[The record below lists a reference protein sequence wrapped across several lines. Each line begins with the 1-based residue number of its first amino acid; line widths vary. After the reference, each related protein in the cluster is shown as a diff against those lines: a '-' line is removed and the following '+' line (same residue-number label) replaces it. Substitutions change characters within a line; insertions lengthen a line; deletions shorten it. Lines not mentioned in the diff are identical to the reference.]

1 MIKNNYFILTG
12 AMGAGKSTILK
23 QLREKGYLC
32 VDEPARPILEEQRG
46 IEGEG
51 VPEKNPELF
60 VQLMLS
66 RAINQYKINSKY
78 NDVIL
83 FDRGIPD
90 FIAYADLFNINKD
103 VYINAAKV
111 YLYNKNIFMFK
122 GWKEIYTT
130 DDERKMDFEWA
141 KKFGINVSGI
151 YKELGYNI
159 IDVPFDSVEKRL
171 EFIVNLIDTFVKT
184 KSLN

>member
-1 MIKNNYFILTG
+1 MRKNNYFILSG
-12 AMGAGKSTILK
+12 AMGGGKSTILK

-32 VDEPARPILEEQRG
+32 IDEPARQILEEQRS

-66 RAINQYKINSKY
+66 RSINQYKINSKY
-78 NDVIL
+78 NDVVF

-90 FIAYADLFNINKD
+90 LIAHADLSNTSRK
-103 VYINAAKV
+103 VYINASKV
-111 YLYNKNIFMFK
+111 YLYNKNVFMFK

-130 DDERKMDFEWA
+130 DDERKMDFDSA
-141 KKFGINVSGI
+141 KKFGVSVSDI

-159 IDVPFDSVEKRL
+159 IDVPFISVEKRVEYIIDL
-171 EFIVNLIDTFVKT
+171 IV
-184 KSLN
+184 